1 LIYQYQ
7 LCNFKNG
14 DVKKNG
20 SREIMKIIIDG
31 YNLIRQSESLRR
43 FERYSLEEGRREL
56 IRRLSL
62 FKRLRGHTVIV
73 VFDGWISGSAREE
86 RHNEG
91 GITIIYSKRGE
102 KADEVIKRLAMKGG
116 SAITVVTS
124 DRSIADFIGRRGN
137 VTIASPEFED
147 RISLAETDKS
157 FSARMESGEEMS
169 DRNETSRKKKGPSR
183 RLPKKQRRA
192 AARLRKL

>member
-1 LIYQYQ
+1 
-7 LCNFKNG
+7 
-14 DVKKNG
+14 
-20 SREIMKIIIDG
+20 MKIIIDG

-43 FERYSLEEGRREL
+43 FEKFSLEEGRREL

-62 FKRLRGHTVIV
+62 FKKLRGHTVTV
-73 VFDGWISGSAREE
+73 VFDGWMHGSAKEE
-86 RHNEG
+86 RHHEG
-91 GITIIYSKRGE
+91 GITVIYSKRGE

-124 DRSIADFIGRRGN
+124 DRNIADYISRGGG
-137 VTIASPEFED
+137 VAIASPEFED
-147 RISLAETDKS
+147 RMQIVETDNS
-157 FSARMESGEEMS
+157 ISERTEYSEEVSG
-169 DRNETSRKKKGPSR
+169 RNGTSRKKKGPSR